1 MGVLSTFNQGGSL
14 AEGFLEPG
22 FGLRSASGK
31 SGAESGGE
39 RLANRSRAQ
48 RPPPSRRRKPAAL
61 AAIC

>member
-1 MGVLSTFNQGGSL
+1 MGVLSTFNEGGSLAGSL

-48 RPPPSRRRKPAAL
+48 RPPLLRHSAKCRS
-61 AAIC
+61 